1 MFEGF
6 TSRTD
11 EFFMAIRFNNNT
23 QFFHEN
29 HDWYEEAVREPLK
42 ALAADLAPAVE
53 LLDPRLE
60 RRPARVVSRINRDIR
75 FSNDKSPYR
84 DYMWLSFS
92 RPRPERYGTLGLYF
106 DISAEGS
113 SYGMGFHDENR
124 PLMNGLRHQLATDP
138 EPFFEAARPALAEF
152 SLSAWTFKRMKLPP
166 DLKEEA
172 RAWYPMRS
180 FWISRELTRAQ
191 ISTPAL
197 VDEIARGIGVFTPFY
212 RYLSEIEP
220 IDEFELP

>member
-1 MFEGF
+1 MFNGF

-23 QFFHEN
+23 TFFHEN

-42 ALAADLAPAVE
+42 ALAADLAPAIE

-84 DYMWLSFS
+84 DYMWLSFCL
-92 RPRPERYGTLGLYF
+92 PRPERNGTPGVYF
-106 DISAEGS
+106 DISADSS
-113 SYGMGFHDENR
+113 SYGMGIYDENR

-138 EPFFEAARPALAEF
+138 EPFLEAARPALAEF
-152 SLSAWTFKRMKLPP
+152 RLSAWTFKRMKPP
-166 DLKEEA
+166 PGLSEEA
-172 RAWYPMRS
+172 RAWYPLRG
-180 FWISRELTRAQ
+180 FWISKDLSRAQ
-191 ISTPAL
+191 ISSPAL
-197 VDEIARGIGVFTPFY
+197 VDEISRGIGVFTPLY
-212 RYLSEIEP
+212 RYFSELEP
-220 IDEFELP
+220 IDDFELP